1 MMNKFVLQIGV
12 FATFLLFLMSQ
23 AACYA
28 DKEGCLDIA
37 AVNFDAAADKDCCCQ
52 YPKLV
57 FNVKQIYGDSGEYA
71 AGKVYPGL
79 NGHLFRIQQVH
90 FYLSDARML
99 RQGQAFFTT
108 DSLNFSSFGATQSDT
123 ITQRLR
129 NDFVL
134 LSRAAFTYTVGS
146 FREIG
151 DFDQVQVRLGLPA
164 EAQKVI
170 ATRAPA
176 GNVLGVQADS
186 LWYGFDKGY
195 VWAQMIVVRDSA
207 AATRPDTL
215 SFTAA
220 ELGERYLIGN
230 GVFSHEAGKN
240 FVINLQADYQ
250 QLFENVDWV
259 AGNPA
264 SWKPI
269 IVANLQNVFSFSP

>member
-1 MMNKFVLQIGV
+1 MSKSLLSAAVSAV
-12 FATFLLFLMSQ
+12 FLLLLTGL
-23 AACYA
+23 AACYT

-52 YPKLV
+52 YPKLI
-57 FNVKQIYGDSGEYA
+57 FEVKQIYGDSGEYRRDSL
-71 AGKVYPGL
+71 YPGL
-79 NGHLFRIQQVH
+79 NGHLFRIKQVN
-90 FYLSDARML
+90 FYLSEARML
-99 RQGQAFFTT
+99 RQGQSFYTS

-129 NDFVL
+129 NDFLL
-134 LSRAAFTYTVGS
+134 LSRATVTYTVGA

-151 DFDQVQVRLGLPA
+151 DFDGVRVRLGLPA

-207 AATRPDTL
+207 AATKPDTL
-215 SFTAA
+215 AFTAA
-220 ELGERYLIGN
+220 DLGDRLLSGN

-250 QLFENVDWV
+250 KLFQNVDWQT
-259 AGNPA
+259 GNP
-264 SWKPI
+264 SVWKPV
-269 IVANLQNVFSFSP
+269 IVSNLQNVFSFSP